1 MVTRISGLASGM
13 DIDTLVKNLVKA
25 DSQPLTKLNQ
35 QKQLLEWKRDN
46 YRETSVKL
54 VSFIQDKLSSLSKST
69 SLNAQKA
76 TTTGNT
82 TAVTAKATSSAS
94 GVMEITVDKLATA
107 AKSISS
113 SAPALIDSSATA
125 SNWSEVKLSDIAG
138 SGISGS
144 DVIKVQIGSA
154 EIEIDP
160 ATETLGTF
168 IGKINSSKNAGVT
181 AFIDNATGK
190 VSLTSKTTGGA
201 DIALTGNIF
210 SALNLGTSLTG
221 GSDAKLNVNGIDI
234 TNASNSLTVN
244 GVEITLNSPTNGT
257 ATRIEVNKDV
267 DSIVA
272 TVQSFVDSYNE
283 LLSFMNGKTN
293 EERYSKY
300 TPLSSDEKSAMTDDE
315 IELWTSKAKSGMLK
329 NDSILTSAISD
340 MRAAMVQGVTLSDGS
355 KISFAELGMST
366 GTYETK
372 GKLLLDTDKLK
383 ASLEK
388 NPDIVN
394 TFFGQNYSTSTVNN
408 SYTENDG
415 IFARMR
421 KISNTAVIKLAE
433 TAGTSKYSSDLTAA
447 FLSNSTMGT
456 QLLGMD
462 RRINEL
468 TSKISMKETNYYK
481 KFTAMETA
489 INKYNNIS
497 SSIASYL

>member
-35 QKQLLEWKRDN
+35 QKQLLEWKREA
-46 YRETSVKL
+46 YRQTSVKL
-54 VSFIQDKLSSLSKST
+54 VSFIQDKLASLSKST

-76 TTTGNT
+76 TVTGNST
-82 TAVTAKATSSAS
+82 SVTANATSSAS
-94 GVMEITVDKLATA
+94 GVLEVSVSQLATA
-107 AKSISS
+107 SRAVSTGNPTKT
-113 SAPALIDSSATA
+113 DSTSD
-125 SNWSEVKLSDIAG
+125 WSKVKLSAITGFGNDT
-138 SGISGS
+138 
-144 DVIKVQIGSA
+144 
-154 EIEIDP
+154 IEIGGTPITDI
-160 ATETLGTF
+160 TGDTTLGSLVS
-168 IGKINSSKNAGVT
+168 KINSSSAGVT
-181 AFIDNATGK
+181 AVLDSSTGK
-190 VSLTSKTTGGA
+190 VSITSKTTGEQ
-201 DIALTGNIF
+201 DIELTGSIFTALKLDSNI
-210 SALNLGTSLTG
+210 SG
-221 GSDAKLNVNGIDI
+221 GKDAELVVNGVSM
-234 TNASNSLTVN
+234 TNSSNSLTVN
-244 GVEITLNSPTNGT
+244 GVELTLNSVST
-257 ATRIEVNKDV
+257 AASTITVSKDV
-267 DSIVA
+267 DAIVA
-272 TVQSFVDSYNE
+272 TVQSFVDTYNE
-283 LLSFMNGKTN
+283 LLSFMNGQVS

-300 TPLSSDEKSAMTDDE
+300 APLSTDEKSAMTDDE

-340 MRAAMVQGVTLSDGS
+340 MRAAMVQGVTLPDGT
-355 KISFAELGMST
+355 KITFADLGMST

-372 GKLLLDTDKLK
+372 GKLLLDTDKLRT
-383 ASLEK
+383 ALEK
-388 NPDIVN
+388 DPDIVN
-394 TFFGQNYSTSTVNN
+394 SFFGQNYSNSTVNN

-415 IFARMR
+415 ILARMR

-462 RRINEL
+462 RRISEL

-497 SSIASYL
+497 SSLASYL

>member
-54 VSFIQDKLSSLSKST
+54 VSFIQDKLSNLSKST

-76 TTTGNT
+76 TTTGNK
-82 TAVTAKATSSAS
+82 TAVTANATSSAS
-94 GVMEITVDKLATA
+94 GVMEVSISQMATA
-107 AKSISS
+107 ARTVSTGNPTKTDASI
-113 SAPALIDSSATA
+113 T
-125 SNWSEVKLSDIAG
+125 NWSNVKLSNLTG
-138 SGISGS
+138 FSS
-144 DVIKVQIGSA
+144 DTIKIGDTT
-154 EIEIDP
+154 ITDV
-160 ATETLGTF
+160 TEDTTLGSF
-168 IGKINSSKNAGVT
+168 ISKINSSSAGVT
-181 AFIDNATGK
+181 AVLDSTTGK
-190 VSLTSKTTGGA
+190 VSLTSKTTGNKEV
-201 DIALTGNIF
+201 DLTGSIF
-210 SALNLGTSLTG
+210 TALKLDSSLTG
-221 GSDAKLNVNGIDI
+221 GEDASLKVNGV
-234 TNASNSLTVN
+234 TMTSSSNNLTVN
-244 GVEITLNSPTNGT
+244 GVELTLNSVSNDQ
-257 ATRIEVNKDV
+257 ATTITVSKDV

-272 TVQSFVDSYNE
+272 TVQSFVDTYNE
-283 LLSFMNGKTN
+283 LLTFMNGKTN

-355 KISFAELGMST
+355 KISFADLGMST

-372 GKLLLDTDKLK
+372 GKLLLDNDKLK

-394 TFFGQNYSTSTVNN
+394 TFFGQNYSNSTVNN

-433 TAGTSKYSSDLTAA
+433 TAGTSKYSSDLTAS

-462 RRINEL
+462 RRISEL

>member
-54 VSFIQDKLSSLSKST
+54 VSFIQDKLSSLSKSA

-76 TTTGNT
+76 TVTGNA
-82 TAVTAKATSSAS
+82 TAVTANATSSAS
-94 GVMEITVDKLATA
+94 GVLEVSVTKLAKA
-107 AKSISS
+107 AKTVSTEN
-113 SAPALIDSSATA
+113 PTKTDA
-125 SNWSEVKLSDIAG
+125 STTDWSNVKLSDITG
-138 SGISGS
+138 YSS
-144 DVIKVQIGSA
+144 DTIKIGDTT
-154 EIEIDP
+154 ITDV
-160 ATETLGTF
+160 TEDTTLGSL
-168 IGKINSSKNAGVT
+168 ISKINSSSAGVT
-181 AFIDNATGK
+181 AVLDSATGQ
-190 VSLTSKTTGGA
+190 VSLTSKTTGNK
-201 DIALTGNIF
+201 DVALTGSIF
-210 SALNLGTSLTG
+210 TALKLNSSLTG
-221 GSDAKLNVNGIDI
+221 GEDASLKVNGV
-234 TNASNSLTVN
+234 TMTSASNNLTVN
-244 GVEITLNSPTNGT
+244 GVELTLNNVSNDQVTT
-257 ATRIEVNKDV
+257 IAVSKDV

-272 TVQSFVDSYNE
+272 TVKSFVDSYNE
-283 LLSFMNGKTN
+283 LLTFMNGKVG

-300 TPLSSDEKSAMTDDE
+300 APLSTEEKSAMTDDE

-340 MRAAMVQGVTLSDGS
+340 MRAAMIQGVTLSDGS
-355 KISFAELGMST
+355 KISFADLGMST

-388 NPDIVN
+388 DPDIVN
-394 TFFGQNYSTSTVNN
+394 SFFGQNYSNSTVNN

-462 RRINEL
+462 RRISEL

-497 SSIASYL
+497 SSLASYL